1 MSTLPKPRLTVEE
14 YLAIEEAAEIKSE
27 FYQGEM
33 FAMAGATYAH
43 SRIASNTG
51 RHLGNLLAE
60 RPCGVCDSDMR
71 IHIPQT
77 GLFTYADVIVVC
89 GEPMFLDRKQTTLLN
104 PTLIGEVL
112 SPSTAAYDH
121 GRKFEHYQSI
131 ESLREYVLIASDRLS
146 VMVHR
151 RQSESQ
157 WLTMTVT
164 SLDAGVDLES
174 LGCRLLLSDV
184 YKKIEFPA
192 KQASVI

>member
-43 SRIASNTG
+43 SRIASNAC

-60 RPCGVCDSDMR
+60 QPCGVCDSDMR

-77 GLFTYADVIVVC
+77 GLFTYADVVVVC
-89 GEPMFLDRKQTTLLN
+89 GEPKFLDRKQMTLLN
-104 PTLIGEVL
+104 PTLIVEVL
-112 SPSTAAYDH
+112 SPSTEAYDR
-121 GRKFEHYQSI
+121 GKKFEHYQSI
-131 ESLREYVLIASDRLS
+131 DSLREYVLIASDRVS

-164 SLDAGVDLES
+164 SLDGRMELES
-174 LGCRLLLSDV
+174 VACRLMLNEV
-184 YKKIEFPA
+184 YKKVEFPA
-192 KQASVI
+192 KEASVI